1 MNFCGKA
8 MCQIHKIHRFSVLPS
23 PCLPLYPKN
32 MAEPQKI
39 SLYRVR
45 QAYDLNEHEAQ
56 ALLNAL
62 SPHGIFPCAVWHEA
76 YSLFWEKPAAEC
88 TVQCGAENPP
98 FPEYAPAST
107 PLFPVDSYATL
118 MTDFFFEMARRV
130 PVKELEKGFDYILEA
145 SYNDKSYLSDNER
158 EYIFYSLIQAERRIV
173 DYRRTKRVK
182 DISIQLSAPNILLRI
197 YPDTIAVDTQAAI
210 RHLSVHK
217 NFPFGREVKGITRR
231 LVETVIK
238 AAETSEI
245 IAGQS
250 PQENIPVSSSLWKG
264 KSPEAI
270 RTAMRESGFDNDVI
284 AHVLFF
290 KRGIRK
296 QRDIGRLLGAYNL
309 SDSAYDKTGKE
320 LFEKASRIKVID
332 TE

>member
-1 MNFCGKA
+1 MARQCVRSTKFTASSSCHLSVFHY
-8 MCQIHKIHRFSVLPS
+8 IHKDMT
-23 PCLPLYPKN
+23 K
-32 MAEPQKI
+32 PQKI
-39 SLYRVR
+39 SLYRVK

-62 SPHGIFPCAVWHEA
+62 SPHGVFPCAVWREA
-76 YSLFWEKPAAEC
+76 YSLFWEEPAAEC
-88 TVQCGAENPP
+88 AVQCGAENPP
-98 FPEYAPAST
+98 FPECVPAST
-107 PLFPVDSYATL
+107 AIFPVDSYATL

-145 SYNDKSYLSDNER
+145 SYDNKSYLSDSER

-173 DYRRTKRVK
+173 DYRRAKRIK

-197 YPDTIAVDTQAAI
+197 YPDTIAVNTEAAI

-238 AAETSEI
+238 VVQASDVIT
-245 IAGQS
+245 GQS
-250 PQENIPVSSSLWKG
+250 PQNAVPVSTSLWQG
-264 KSPEAI
+264 KTPEAI

-296 QRDIGRLLGAYNL
+296 QRDIGRLLGACNL
-309 SDSAYDKTGKE
+309 SDSAYDKIGRE